1 MVEITEEE
9 YKLFRKLTKIM
20 LHANAEKYEGVFF
33 ICGEAGE
40 KDAMG
45 LPEYISVCPAF
56 GADGM
61 AMYKK
66 HKEYSAPGY

>member
-1 MVEITEEE
+1 MVEITEKE
-9 YKLFRKLTKIM
+9 YELFQKLKKIWV
-20 LHANAEKYEGVFF
+20 HNIPEKSGLYF

-40 KDAMG
+40 KDSMG
-45 LPEYISVCPAF
+45 LPEYISVCPTY

-66 HKEYSAPGY
+66 HKDYSAPGY